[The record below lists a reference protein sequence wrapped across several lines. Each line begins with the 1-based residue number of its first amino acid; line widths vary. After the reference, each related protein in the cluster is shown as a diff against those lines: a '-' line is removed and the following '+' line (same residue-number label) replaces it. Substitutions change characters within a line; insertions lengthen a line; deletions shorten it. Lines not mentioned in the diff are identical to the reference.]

1 MAQVYF
7 VHCPRGIRI
16 SEAKELIKKSCDCE
30 IKSAAHAAFFVKV
43 ASGDLKKITTE
54 TYGEE
59 KQQFSVEVAKSATV
73 ANWDELR
80 KPFFRKPGQQGERR
94 EPREGDVVHEK
105 KPYVKR
111 EYVKKEQT
119 EKKEYV
125 KKKPYVPRE
134 PKDGEQVKPR
144 KFRAFVLPKEKV
156 TIEAVKKYFT
166 ETLKVAKFETE
177 SKEGKDFHFFA
188 FTDLE
193 DCRAARAAFR
203 ENPMENVT
211 VRPFIPFHKRQQKRS
226 E

>member
-1 MAQVYF
+1 MSQVFF

-43 ASGDLKKITTE
+43 NSGDLKKITTE

-59 KQQFSVEVAKSATV
+59 KNQFSVEIAQKATV

-80 KPFFRKPGQQGERR
+80 KPFIRKNGERKQKT
-94 EPREGDVVHEK
+94 EGDVV
-105 KPYVKR
+105 R
-111 EYVKKEQT
+111 E
-119 EKKEYV
+119 
-125 KKKPYVPRE
+125 KKPYVPRE
-134 PKDGEQVKPR
+134 KTDKPYVKRERTEKTDKPVAER
-144 KFRAFVLPKEKV
+144 KFRAFVLPREKV
-156 TIEAVKKYFT
+156 TIAAVEKYFT
-166 ETLKVAKFETE
+166 ETLKTAKFQTE
-177 SKEGKDFHFFA
+177 SKDGKDFHFFA
-188 FTDLE
+188 FTNLD

-211 VRPFIPFHKRQQKRS
+211 VRPFIPFHKRQQKP